1 MGIGTM
7 NKGSNLILLIG
18 SSLFIFMLASLVMMS
33 QALQNSELFDR
44 YYSVLL
50 ILNASGLIILI
61 ILILLNL
68 KRLIRQF
75 KNKIV
80 GSRMTLRM
88 VMLFSLLSVTPVLIV
103 YYFSLDFLHRGIDSW
118 FDLRVEQA
126 LDDSLELSRLALDVR
141 MRELL
146 TTTEKIAEELNQT
159 SDAEL
164 PFDVDQIRERS
175 SAYELT
181 LLTRKGVVIASSSSD
196 TKSLVPDT
204 PGKTILLQLL
214 QGNSYIGLDI
224 IKNTDLLIRAV
235 ANLPTI
241 DIDKEARIVQVLFP
255 ISERMN
261 QLAESVQS
269 SFIEYKELSYLREQL
284 KVSFIIILTL
294 VLLFSMFSAV
304 WAAFYSARKL
314 AEPVKNLAEGTKAI
328 AEGDYSTRLPV
339 PGNDELGFLVSSF
352 NDMTDKIS
360 QARDSVKQSQ
370 QETEAQR
377 NFLETVLSRLSSGVI
392 VFNKDGNLE
401 KSNISANQILH
412 VDVGTL
418 EQKDMA
424 TLIKE
429 LPYLTDF
436 FECISSNIEEQL
448 DEWREQ
454 ITLSSKTGNLILMI
468 NGATL
473 VGTDGLTS
481 GYVIVFD
488 EITALIRG
496 QRDAAWSEMA
506 RRLAHEIKNPLT
518 PIQLAAERLRHKY
531 LSSMNAADADML
543 DRMTNTI
550 IQQVDTMKE
559 MVNSFSDY
567 ARSPEF
573 NPEEI
578 RLEHLIQ
585 EGRDLFSNMD
595 NENEIEVDI
604 DPELPLIIG
613 DEKKL
618 RQVFNNL
625 LTNAIDANAMG
636 EENHLIISAKG
647 INIDNH
653 HMVEIRVKDNG
664 PGIDA
669 QVVNK
674 LFEPY
679 ITTKQKGTGLGLA
692 IVKKIID
699 EHSGTVWL
707 ENNND
712 NNGACAVVR
721 LPALNQSI
729 QTTKTQIV

>member
-1 MGIGTM
+1 M

-18 SSLFIFMLASLVMMS
+18 STLFIFMLASLVMMS
-33 QALQNSELFDR
+33 QALQNSELFNR
-44 YYSVLL
+44 YYSILL
-50 ILNASGLIILI
+50 ILNASGLITLI

-80 GSRMTLRM
+80 GSRMTVRM

-146 TTTEKIAEELNQT
+146 TTTEKIAEELNET

-181 LLTRKGVVIASSSSD
+181 LLTRKGVIIASSSSD

-214 QGNSYIGLDI
+214 QGNSYIGLDV
-224 IKNTDLLIRAV
+224 IKDTNLLIRVV

-241 DIDKEARIVQVLFP
+241 DIDKEARIVQALFP

-314 AEPVKNLAEGTKAI
+314 SEPVKNLAEGTKAI

-370 QETEAQR
+370 QETESQR

-392 VFNKDGNLE
+392 VFNKDGSLE
-401 KSNISANQILH
+401 KSNISANQILQ
-412 VDVGTL
+412 VDVEAL
-418 EQKDMA
+418 EQKDLA
-424 TLIKE
+424 TLAEE

-436 FECISSNIEEQL
+436 FECISSNIDDAH

-454 ITLSSKTGNLILMI
+454 ITLASKTGNLILMI

-481 GYVIVFD
+481 GHVIVFD

-531 LSSMNAADADML
+531 LSSMNATDAEMM

-585 EGRDLFSNMD
+585 EGRDLFSNME

-604 DPELPLIIG
+604 DPDLPLIIG

-636 EENHLIISAKG
+636 DETHLKISAKG
-647 INIDNH
+647 INIDNN

-669 QVVNK
+669 QLVNK

-721 LPALNQSI
+721 LPALKQSI